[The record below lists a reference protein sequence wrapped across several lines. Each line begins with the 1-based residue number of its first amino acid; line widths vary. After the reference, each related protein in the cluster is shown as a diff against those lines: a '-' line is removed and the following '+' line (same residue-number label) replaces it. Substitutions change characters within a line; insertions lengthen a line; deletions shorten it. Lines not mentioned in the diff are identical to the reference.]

1 MTEENVHFYTLN
13 VGQRDSHVIHF
24 PTNQAALVID
34 PGNSQ
39 IINKLLHENLEIKFL
54 PIILISHFD
63 IDHMSGLNEVIE
75 GCLEKSLKPGCIFFN
90 DHGFLKSKL
99 SKRVKTI
106 LDDLDELAETHR
118 LETEYA
124 VANSRSS
131 KYFQEILAKLG
142 IEGRII
148 FPKRL
153 QQRSG
158 YQKGDFNL
166 FSVILYLMFANK
178 KILYTGDL
186 PYAGWKEVD
195 EKEDLKSDV
204 FKVPHHGG
212 NISDNSGEDMQKI
225 LDRVNPNFALVSVGS
240 ENSHKH
246 PLPEVI
252 KTIVSHPEMPHL
264 FCTQMTDQCSKKRHQ
279 YKEKVD
285 EFYKSKLINKEKEYN
300 ILKMG
305 NDKGTMCAGT
315 IRITFNRN
323 SEPWTIPSNFDHH
336 RMLNTFFST
345 DNLLC
350 RSGALT

>member
-1 MTEENVHFYTLN
+1 
-13 VGQRDSHVIHF
+13 
-24 PTNQAALVID
+24 
-34 PGNSQ
+34 
-39 IINKLLHENLEIKFL
+39 
-54 PIILISHFD
+54 
-63 IDHMSGLNEVIE
+63 
-75 GCLEKSLKPGCIFFN
+75 
-90 DHGFLKSKL
+90 
-99 SKRVKTI
+99 
-106 LDDLDELAETHR
+106 
-118 LETEYA
+118 
-124 VANSRSS
+124 
-131 KYFQEILAKLG
+131 
-142 IEGRII
+142 
-148 FPKRL
+148 
-153 QQRSG
+153 
-158 YQKGDFNL
+158 
-166 FSVILYLMFANK
+166 MFANK

-315 IRITFNRN
+315 ILITFNRN